1 MPPRRSLRSVGTAVL
16 LKKSIYDHWA
26 AALRLSGKC
35 GPQQLQHR
43 RRPIALAGRPG
54 PRGRRAGA
62 RGRGGLVE
70 HARARTRLSARTA
83 KRPALVRY
91 RLQDV
96 HAPVGGGETGSR
108 HQVLAALQVVIG
120 EDARST
126 QSELRALRSVSQS
139 HVQDP
144 TEVQGGA
151 VTIAAAAYEPY
162 DPCALTRSS

>member
-1 MPPRRSLRSVGTAVL
+1 
-16 LKKSIYDHWA
+16 
-26 AALRLSGKC
+26 
-35 GPQQLQHR
+35 
-43 RRPIALAGRPG
+43 
-54 PRGRRAGA
+54 
-62 RGRGGLVE
+62 
-70 HARARTRLSARTA
+70 
-83 KRPALVRY
+83 
-91 RLQDV
+91 V

-151 VTIAAAAYEPY
+151 VTIAAAAYEPH
-162 DPCALTRSS
+162 PPRALARSS

>member
-1 MPPRRSLRSVGTAVL
+1 VPPRRSLRSVGTAVL

-35 GPQQLQHR
+35 G
-43 RRPIALAGRPG
+43 PIALAGRPG

-151 VTIAAAAYEPY
+151 VTIAAAAYEPH
-162 DPCALTRSS
+162 PPRALARSS